1 MKGKIEK
8 SRLEAFGS
16 LTFQVRKM
24 NWFSCTYLENDL
36 ALFIIIKWNLQNSR
50 KCRQPPQ
57 QILCSFE
64 NLKKAV
70 SATWKPSVSSA
81 HNNAVRISPLSILL
95 PSKMSLCWPWKRT
108 RSNPSRPNDTRVVS
122 ILLANTTPEYLPGN
136 LNMFCPKQRSSTIHT
151 PSLNIILLYR
161 AKQIKNSSQWHLFKS
176 DRMIWK
182 RYAAYKTNIN

>member
-1 MKGKIEK
+1 MQAKIEK
-8 SRLEAFGS
+8 SRLEALGS
-16 LTFQVRKM
+16 LTFLVWKM

-36 ALFIIIKWNLQNSR
+36 APFIIIKWNLQNPR
-50 KCRQPPQ
+50 KCSSSPRQN
-57 QILCSFE
+57 LCSFE

-122 ILLANTTPEYLPGN
+122 IFRANTTPEYLSGN
-136 LNMFCPKQRSSTIHT
+136 LNMFCPKQRSSTIHN
-151 PSLNIILLYR
+151 PSLNISLLYR
-161 AKQIKNSSQWHLFKS
+161 AK
-176 DRMIWK
+176 
-182 RYAAYKTNIN
+182 